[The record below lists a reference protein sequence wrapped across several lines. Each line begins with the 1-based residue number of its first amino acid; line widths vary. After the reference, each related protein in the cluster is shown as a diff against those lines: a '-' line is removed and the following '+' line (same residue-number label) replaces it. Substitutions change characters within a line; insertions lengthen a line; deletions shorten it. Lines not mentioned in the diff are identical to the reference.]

1 MKISISHNAY
11 EDMMREGLIEIMMS
25 YKIFKSIEWII
36 VDSETQE
43 QTKCRAVSM
52 KRLNNIKC
60 IVEMVVMN
68 DEETWTSMAR

>member
-11 EDMMREGLIEIMMS
+11 EDMLYEGSMKIIMS
-25 YKIFKSIEWII
+25 YKIFKGIEWII

-52 KRLNNIKC
+52 KMLNNIKC

-68 DEETWTSMAR
+68 DEET

>member
-11 EDMMREGLIEIMMS
+11 EDMLYEGSIKIIMS
-25 YKIFKSIEWII
+25 YKIFKGIEWII

-68 DEETWTSMAR
+68 DEET

>member
-11 EDMMREGLIEIMMS
+11 EDMLYEGLIKIIMS
-25 YKIFKSIEWII
+25 YKIFKGIDWII

-52 KRLNNIKC
+52 KMLNNIKC
-60 IVEMVVMN
+60 IVEMVVIR
-68 DEETWTSMAR
+68 DEET

>member
-11 EDMMREGLIEIMMS
+11 EDMRREGLIEIIMS

-43 QTKCRAVSM
+43 QTKCKAVSIKM
-52 KRLNNIKC
+52 LNNIKC
-60 IVEMVVMN
+60 IVTMVVMR
-68 DEETWTSMAR
+68 DEET

>member
-11 EDMMREGLIEIMMS
+11 EDMLYEGSIKIIMS
-25 YKIFKSIEWII
+25 YKIFKGIEWII

-52 KRLNNIKC
+52 KMLNNIKC
-60 IVEMVVMN
+60 IVEMEVMN
-68 DEETWTSMAR
+68 DEET

>member
-11 EDMMREGLIEIMMS
+11 EDMLYEGSIKIIMS
-25 YKIFKSIEWII
+25 YKIFKGIDWIV

-52 KRLNNIKC
+52 KMLNNIKC
-60 IVEMVVMN
+60 IVVMVVMN
-68 DEETWTSMAR
+68 DEET

>member
-36 VDSETQE
+36 VDSETQD
-43 QTKCRAVSM
+43 QTKCRAVAM
-52 KRLNNIKC
+52 KMLNNIKC
-60 IVEMVVMN
+60 IVTMVVMR
-68 DEETWTSMAR
+68 DEET

>member
-36 VDSETQE
+36 VDSETQD
-43 QTKCRAVSM
+43 QTKCKAVAM
-52 KRLNNIKC
+52 KMLNNIKC
-60 IVEMVVMN
+60 IVEMVVIR
-68 DEETWTSMAR
+68 DEET

>member
-1 MKISISHNAY
+1 MKISISHNSY
-11 EDMMREGLIEIMMS
+11 EDMLYEGSIKIIMS
-25 YKIFKSIEWII
+25 YKIFKGIEWII

-52 KRLNNIKC
+52 KMLNNIKC

-68 DEETWTSMAR
+68 DEET

>member
-11 EDMMREGLIEIMMS
+11 EDMLYEGSIKIIMS
-25 YKIFKSIEWII
+25 YKIFKGIEWII

-52 KRLNNIKC
+52 KMLNNIKC
-60 IVEMVVMN
+60 IVVMVVMN
-68 DEETWTSMAR
+68 DEET

>member
-36 VDSETQE
+36 VDSETQD
-43 QTKCRAVSM
+43 QTKCRAVAM
-52 KRLNNIKC
+52 KMLNNIKC
-60 IVEMVVMN
+60 IVTMVVIR
-68 DEETWTSMAR
+68 DEET

>member
-1 MKISISHNAY
+1 MKISISHNSY
-11 EDMMREGLIEIMMS
+11 EDMLYEGSIKIIMS
-25 YKIFKSIEWII
+25 CKIFKGIDWII

-52 KRLNNIKC
+52 KMLNNIKC

-68 DEETWTSMAR
+68 DEET

>member
-11 EDMMREGLIEIMMS
+11 EDMLYEGSIKIIMS
-25 YKIFKSIEWII
+25 YKIFKGIEWIV

-52 KRLNNIKC
+52 KMLNNIKC
-60 IVEMVVMN
+60 IVVMVVMN
-68 DEETWTSMAR
+68 DEET

>member
-11 EDMMREGLIEIMMS
+11 EDMMREGLIEIIMS

-43 QTKCRAVSM
+43 QTKCKAVSIKM
-52 KRLNNIKC
+52 LNNIKC
-60 IVEMVVMN
+60 IVTMVVMR
-68 DEETWTSMAR
+68 DEET

>member
-11 EDMMREGLIEIMMS
+11 EDMLYEGSIKIIMS
-25 YKIFKSIEWII
+25 YKIFKGIDWII

-60 IVEMVVMN
+60 VVEMVVMN
-68 DEETWTSMAR
+68 DEET

>member
-11 EDMMREGLIEIMMS
+11 EDMLYEGSIKIIMS
-25 YKIFKSIEWII
+25 YKIFKGIDWII

-52 KRLNNIKC
+52 KMLNNIKC

-68 DEETWTSMAR
+68 DEET

>member
-11 EDMMREGLIEIMMS
+11 EDMLREGLIEIMMS

-43 QTKCRAVSM
+43 QTKCRAVAM
-52 KRLNNIKC
+52 KMLNNIKC
-60 IVEMVVMN
+60 IVTMVVMR
-68 DEETWTSMAR
+68 DEET

>member
-36 VDSETQE
+36 VDSETQD
-43 QTKCRAVSM
+43 QTKCKAVAM
-52 KRLNNIKC
+52 KMLNNIKC

-68 DEETWTSMAR
+68 DEET

>member
-1 MKISISHNAY
+1 MKISISHSAY
-11 EDMMREGLIEIMMS
+11 EDMLYEGSIKIIMS
-25 YKIFKSIEWII
+25 YKIFKGIDWII

-52 KRLNNIKC
+52 KMLNNIKC

-68 DEETWTSMAR
+68 DEET

>member
-52 KRLNNIKC
+52 KMLNNIKC
-60 IVEMVVMN
+60 IVVMVVMR
-68 DEETWTSMAR
+68 DEET

>member
-11 EDMMREGLIEIMMS
+11 EDMLYEGSLEIMMS
-25 YKIFKSIEWII
+25 YKIFKGIEWII

-68 DEETWTSMAR
+68 DEET

>member
-1 MKISISHNAY
+1 MKISISHSAY
-11 EDMMREGLIEIMMS
+11 EDMLYEGSMKIIMS
-25 YKIFKSIEWII
+25 YKIFKGIEWII

-52 KRLNNIKC
+52 KMLNNIKC

-68 DEETWTSMAR
+68 DEET

>member
-11 EDMMREGLIEIMMS
+11 EEMRRVGSIEIMMS
-25 YKIFKSIEWII
+25 YKIFKGIEWII

-52 KRLNNIKC
+52 KMLNNIKC

-68 DEETWTSMAR
+68 DEET

>member
-11 EDMMREGLIEIMMS
+11 EDMRREGLIEIMMS

-36 VDSETQE
+36 VDNETQD

-52 KRLNNIKC
+52 KMLNNIKC
-60 IVEMVVMN
+60 IVVMVVIR
-68 DEETWTSMAR
+68 DEET

>member
-11 EDMMREGLIEIMMS
+11 EDMLYVGSMKIIMS
-25 YKIFKSIEWII
+25 YKIFKGIEWII

-52 KRLNNIKC
+52 KMLNNIKC

-68 DEETWTSMAR
+68 DEET

>member
-11 EDMMREGLIEIMMS
+11 EDMLYEGSIKIIMS
-25 YKIFKSIEWII
+25 YKIFKGIEWII

-52 KRLNNIKC
+52 KMLNNIKC

-68 DEETWTSMAR
+68 DEET

>member
-11 EDMMREGLIEIMMS
+11 EDMLYEGSIKIIMS
-25 YKIFKSIEWII
+25 YKIFKGIEWII
-36 VDSETQE
+36 VDSGTQE

-52 KRLNNIKC
+52 KMLNNIKC

-68 DEETWTSMAR
+68 DEET

>member
-11 EDMMREGLIEIMMS
+11 EDMLREGLIEIIMS
-25 YKIFKSIEWII
+25 YKIFKSIEWIV
-36 VDSETQE
+36 VDAETQE

-52 KRLNNIKC
+52 KMLNNIKC

-68 DEETWTSMAR
+68 DEET

>member
-36 VDSETQE
+36 VDTETQE
-43 QTKCRAVSM
+43 QTKCKAVSM
-52 KRLNNIKC
+52 KMLNNIKC
-60 IVEMVVMN
+60 IVVMVVMR
-68 DEETWTSMAR
+68 DEET

>member
-11 EDMMREGLIEIMMS
+11 EDMLYEGSIRIIMS
-25 YKIFKSIEWII
+25 YKIFKGIDWII

-68 DEETWTSMAR
+68 DEET